1 MKKSFTDQ
9 LGSLVEIQ
17 FPPKRVISLVPS
29 QTELLFDLGL
39 DSEIVGITKFCIH
52 PAEKVKE
59 RTKIGGTKKVN
70 LELIRSLQPDLIIGN
85 KEENTKEDI
94 EALQKEFPV
103 WMSDVCTLEQATEM
117 IRQIGD
123 IFDRQPESAY
133 MNHLIQA
140 GFTDL
145 RELAGRYALNK
156 RAAYLIWKDPYM
168 YAGKNTFIDDILRYA
183 GFNNVV
189 KASRYPELSLAELKL
204 LAPEVLFLSSEPYPF
219 REKHKEELQSL
230 LPDTRIA
237 LVDGEMFS
245 WYGSRLIRSVEYLF
259 HLQQEFK

>member
-1 MKKSFTDQ
+1 
-9 LGSLVEIQ
+9 
-17 FPPKRVISLVPS
+17 
-29 QTELLFDLGL
+29 
-39 DSEIVGITKFCIH
+39 
-52 PAEKVKE
+52 
-59 RTKIGGTKKVN
+59 
-70 LELIRSLQPDLIIGN
+70 
-85 KEENTKEDI
+85 
-94 EALQKEFPV
+94 
-103 WMSDVCTLEQATEM
+103 
-117 IRQIGD
+117 
-123 IFDRQPESAY
+123 
-133 MNHLIQA
+133 
-140 GFTDL
+140 
-145 RELAGRYALNK
+145 
-156 RAAYLIWKDPYM
+156 M

-245 WYGSRLIRSVEYLF
+245 WYGSRLIRTIEYLF